1 MPAHVQNYCL
11 SPLSRCSIQ
20 RIGTIVLPTTQLVDI
35 GCREVWKELVNYME
49 GDLSPEMRHRISR
62 HLQACRHC
70 TAIYDGS
77 QNVVKLLADNTVIEL
92 PQGFSDRLYNRVI
105 KQ

>member
-1 MPAHVQNYCL
+1 MP
-11 SPLSRCSIQ
+11 
-20 RIGTIVLPTTQLVDI
+20 PTTQLVEI
-35 GCREVWKELVNYME
+35 ECREVWKELVNYME
-49 GDLSPEMRHRISR
+49 GDLSPEMRDLIRR

-77 QNVVKLLADNTVIEL
+77 QNIVKLLADQAVIEL
-92 PQGFSDRLYNRVI
+92 PQRFSDRIYKRVM